1 MDLYNRRVTIRL
13 AALSSGCLEP
23 DCDLLLSPRPLVRH
37 FICLGLPYFPY
48 DVWAM
53 FVAFKRGGRRQRTS
67 EEEDGWRQLLGF
79 LREKPLLLMH
89 HILLP
94 AML

>member
-1 MDLYNRRVTIRL
+1 MTIRL

-67 EEEDGWRQLLGF
+67 EEDGWRQLLGF